1 MRTCMHIFII
11 HMYIHQ
17 VLAVLLFCNIF
28 VFSLPQVFN
37 YLFLVSIAVIYTSI
51 LCFFYIFFTFPSTE
65 NRLFLQSYVICKC
78 IITKNTYSIM
88 SGSSFSLPQPR
99 TFDILLFCLSNN
111 STVTSAAKLPLFLLL
126 VKRFTSF
133 LDPSSSWSEPV
144 LTCVGHTIINYSKH
158 IGQFVH
164 IQLYCENVL

>member
-1 MRTCMHIFII
+1 MHAHIHHTYVHSSSFSCTII
-11 HMYIHQ
+11 LQH
-17 VLAVLLFCNIF
+17 FCF
-28 VFSLPQVFN
+28 FSLPQVFN
-37 YLFLVSIAVIYTSI
+37 YLFLVSIVVIYTSI
-51 LCFFYIFFTFPSTE
+51 PCFFYIFFTFPSTE

-78 IITKNTYSIM
+78 IITQNTYSIM

-111 STVTSAAKLPLFLLL
+111 SAVTSAAKLPLSLLL